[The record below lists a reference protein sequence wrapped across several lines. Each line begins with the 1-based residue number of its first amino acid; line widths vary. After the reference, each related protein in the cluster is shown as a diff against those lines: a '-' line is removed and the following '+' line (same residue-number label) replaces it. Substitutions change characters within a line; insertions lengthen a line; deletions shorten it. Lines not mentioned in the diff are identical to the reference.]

1 MPHRVEKTDS
11 EILPLPRK
19 SMAKQQPSSN
29 PPFKIFIGD
38 RLVPEPFVT
47 IPQLKGHLALLHCFS
62 ELKDQVE
69 NMTKAEQ
76 AGYPQ
81 IPAGKDHRWNW
92 FVALSVERFEKW
104 CMAKTRP
111 ERDMREDFF
120 VRYLPP
126 IDVLMVWHAYQLN
139 PARYLDDCFRIKGLG
154 DQGSWFEI
162 LDQVS
167 LAYTNDYM
175 VTERSYNW
183 TRLTG
188 LPFDP
193 FECAREMTN
202 RGVECPK
209 CFDRLSVPLLAGNS
223 NGYLQQNFKFTCPKC
238 SHIVTKMTLAVHK
251 LVADLVVSDATLSQT
266 LHCSG
271 AAALC
276 NPIRANH
283 VKAAV
288 LRSDVFIPK
297 RDNLSPR
304 EWAVDIQEAVGYD
317 MAKLKQHMGVYMKD
331 GGSKLLNKI
340 VSAYTDDK
348 IFSLDLVGAVL
359 RQGSFTAKM
368 RKFGWSEPNFFA
380 RPGDEVALK
389 HCIARYHAFLSLMSS
404 KPKDFFVP
412 TLDIDLAWHTHQLLP
427 SYNNDCIS
435 YLRRSID
442 HDDNVEENLLSSAFD
457 KTCLA
462 WEKLYNIR
470 YTPCGCSASG
480 TSIGEKLS
488 GQPLHYLIPPD
499 DQGDLLVAST
509 QAQGKEEEGWRA
521 DLALLAPVPL
531 YIAQGTSG
539 CGSKSLFCFKD
550 QLVLTTLKVVVV
562 EAAVVVGVVVD
573 VVAVL
578 VRVAGVAVVVVEV
591 EEAVAEVVEEAAAI
605 RPQLQFCV

>member
-19 SMAKQQPSSN
+19 GMVKQQPSSN
-29 PPFKIFIGD
+29 TPFKIFIGD

-47 IPQLKGHLALLHCFS
+47 IPQLKGHLALLHCFA
-62 ELKDQVE
+62 ELKDKVE
-69 NMTKAEQ
+69 TMTKAEQ

-81 IPAGKDHRWNW
+81 IPADKDPRWNW

-104 CMAKTRP
+104 CIAKTSID
-111 ERDMREDFF
+111 RDTHEDFA

-139 PARYLDDCFRIKGLG
+139 PARYLDDCFRVKGLG

-162 LDQVS
+162 MDRVS
-167 LAYTNDYM
+167 LAYTNDHM
-175 VTERSYNW
+175 LTERSRNW

-193 FECAREMTN
+193 FECAKEMTS
-202 RGVECPK
+202 RAVECPK
-209 CFDRLSVPLLAGNS
+209 CFDRLSVPLLADNDK
-223 NGYLQQNFKFTCPKC
+223 GYLQQNFKFTCRKC
-238 SHIVTKMTLAVHK
+238 SHVVTKMTLAVHK
-251 LVADLVVSDATLSQT
+251 LVTDLVISDATISQT
-266 LHCSG
+266 LHYG

-276 NPIRANH
+276 DPIRANQ

-297 RDNLSPR
+297 RDNLSPQ
-304 EWAVDIQEAVGYD
+304 EWAVDIQEAVE
-317 MAKLKQHMGVYMKD
+317 
-331 GGSKLLNKI
+331 LNKI
-340 VSAYTDDK
+340 VSAYVDDK
-348 IFSLDLVGAVL
+348 MFSLDLVGAVV

-380 RPGDEVALK
+380 RPGDEVALN
-389 HCIARYHAFLSLMSS
+389 HCIVRYHAFLNLMSR

-435 YLRRSID
+435 YLHRSID
-442 HDDNVEENLLSSAFD
+442 HDDNVKENLLSSAFD

-499 DQGDLLVAST
+499 DQRDLLVAT
-509 QAQGKEEEGWRA
+509 
-521 DLALLAPVPL
+521 PVPL
-531 YIAQGTSG
+531 YIAQ
-539 CGSKSLFCFKD
+539 
-550 QLVLTTLKVVVV
+550 VLTTLQVDVV
-562 EAAVVVGVVVD
+562 EAAVVGVVVD

-578 VRVAGVAVVVVEV
+578 ARAAGVVVGAAEAEEVVV
-591 EEAVAEVVEEAAAI
+591 EVVEEAAAAI
-605 RPQLQFCV
+605 RPQIHVCV

>member
-11 EILPLPRK
+11 ETLPLPRK
-19 SMAKQQPSSN
+19 SMAKQQSSSN
-29 PPFKIFIGD
+29 PQFKISIGD

-47 IPQLKGHLALLHCFS
+47 IPQLKGHLTLLCCFS
-62 ELKDQVE
+62 ELKDKVE

-76 AGYPQ
+76 ADYPQ
-81 IPAGKDHRWNW
+81 IPADKDHRWNW

-104 CMAKTRP
+104 CMTKTTI
-111 ERDMREDFF
+111 ERDMREDF
-120 VRYLPP
+120 VARYLPP

-139 PARYLDDCFRIKGLG
+139 PARYLDDCFRVKGLG

-162 LDQVS
+162 MDQVS
-167 LAYTNDYM
+167 LAYASDYM
-175 VTERSYNW
+175 VTGRSYNW
-183 TRLTG
+183 TLLTG

-193 FECAREMTN
+193 FECAREMTT
-202 RGVECPK
+202 RDVECPK
-209 CFDRLSVPLLAGNS
+209 CFDRLSVPLLAAND

-251 LVADLVVSDATLSQT
+251 LVTNLVVSDVALSQT
-266 LHCSG
+266 LHYSG
-271 AAALC
+271 TAALC
-276 NPIRANH
+276 NPIRANQ
-283 VKAAV
+283 VKVAV
-288 LRSDVFIPK
+288 LRSDVFVPK
-297 RDNLSPR
+297 RDNLSSR
-304 EWAVDIQEAVGYD
+304 EWAVDIQEAVEYN
-317 MAKLKQHMGVYMKD
+317 MEKLKQHMGVHMKD

-368 RKFGWSEPNFFA
+368 RKFGWSEPDFFA

-389 HCIARYHAFLSLMSS
+389 HCIMRYHAFLNLMLI

-435 YLRRSID
+435 YLRRTID
-442 HDDNVEENLLSSAFD
+442 HDDNVKENLLSSAFD

-462 WEKLYNIR
+462 WKKLYNIR

-509 QAQGKEEEGWRA
+509 QAQGKDEEGWRA

-539 CGSKSLFCFKD
+539 CGSKSLFCSKI
-550 QLVLTTLKVVVV
+550 QVLTILQVVAV
-562 EAAVVVGVVVD
+562 EAAVVDVVAA

-578 VRVAGVAVVVVEV
+578 VRAAGVVVGVAEAAEAVV
-591 EEAVAEVVEEAAAI
+591 EVVEEAAAI
-605 RPQLQFCV
+605 RPQLQVCV